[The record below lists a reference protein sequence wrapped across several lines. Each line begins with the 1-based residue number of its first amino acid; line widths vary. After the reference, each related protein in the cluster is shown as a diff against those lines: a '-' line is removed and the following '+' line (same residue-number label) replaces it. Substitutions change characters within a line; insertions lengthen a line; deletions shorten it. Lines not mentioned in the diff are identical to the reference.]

1 MQKQDI
7 LGFSLMQ
14 LLTVVTII
22 GILSAI
28 TVPAY
33 TTYIMRTN
41 VSKMVSLWNE
51 CRDAAAKD
59 YLKNNAFSTTTL
71 DCLGGITHGS
81 TTGNKL
87 SKFFSDADD
96 TKHWITYFTSGLT
109 TTTGEP
115 KLFSEVIM
123 PKVARRD
130 KLYANDQ
137 GVLYFGMSVINKQIL
152 YCCGT
157 WNNAGKDVDPSL
169 LVTGCQDQVLT
180 DCFNK

>member
-1 MQKQDI
+1 MQKQDT
-7 LGFSLMQ
+7 LGFSLIQ
-14 LLTVVTII
+14 LLTVVAII
-22 GILSAI
+22 CILSAI

-33 TTYIMRTN
+33 TKYIMRTN

-51 CRDAAAKD
+51 CRDAATTD

-71 DCLGGITHGS
+71 DCLGGVTQGN
-81 TTGNKL
+81 TTSNKL
-87 SKFFSDADD
+87 SKLFSNADD
-96 TKHWITYFTSGLT
+96 AKHWVTYYTAGLT

-115 KLFSEVIM
+115 KLYSAVIM
-123 PKVARRD
+123 PKVARKD
-130 KLYANDQ
+130 KLYGNDQ

-157 WNNAGKDVDPSL
+157 WNNAGVDVDPSL